1 MFAPLAVLANL
12 ASEAFVILA
21 SPAQQP
27 LGAAASH
34 RRFYDVQAHRG
45 GRGNTVE
52 NTLPSFAWGLIDGA
66 TTLELDNGVT
76 KDGHVVVWHDEEI
89 TPAKCIDTHPA
100 VRTLSPTV
108 NGAEIDEEVQ
118 YPGDPDFPYVGKY
131 IANLTLAQLR
141 TIDCGSK
148 RQHGYPMQ
156 LTYPGT
162 RISTMQEVFAFA
174 ECADPQHEVMWNIES
189 KVNPQF
195 PNRTRGVADFV
206 ERQHAV
212 FNDSPYSLGAI
223 TYQSF
228 DWRTLTAM
236 KALDRSITT
245 SALVDDETALAPDNS
260 TSAWLAGLRLDAFPG
275 PTLSAQVAQAARHV
289 GADVLSPSAASYRTP
304 VPDPAMDGFVPFTT
318 REMVEEAHRLGMLVK
333 PFTVNRMNI
342 ADQLLDWKVD
352 GIITDYPNTVRR
364 LVKHRGLPTAPK
376 FPKQRVL
383 ACLHEHLEKQRR
395 A

>member
-12 ASEAFVILA
+12 ASEAFMILA

-27 LGAAASH
+27 LGPAASH

-66 TTLELDNGVT
+66 TTLELDNGIT

-89 TPAKCIDTHPA
+89 VPAKCIDTHPA
-100 VRTLSPTV
+100 YL
-108 NGAEIDEEVQ
+108 
-118 YPGDPDFPYVGKY
+118 GDPEFPYVGKY

-174 ECADPQHEVMWNIES
+174 ECADPQHEVLWNIES

-195 PNRTRGVADFV
+195 PNRTHGVADFV
-206 ERQHAV
+206 AKQHAV
-212 FNDSPYSLGAI
+212 FKNSPYKGAI

-228 DWRTLTAM
+228 DWRTLVAM

-245 SALVDDETALAPDNS
+245 SALVDDETALTPDNS

-275 PTLSAQVAQAARHV
+275 PTLSAQVAQAAHFV
-289 GADVLSPSAASYRTP
+289 GADVLSPSAESYETP
-304 VPDPAMDGFVPFTT
+304 VPDPAMEGYVPFTT
-318 REMVEEAHRLGMLVK
+318 REMVEEAHKLGMLVK

-342 ADQLLDWKVD
+342 AEQLLDWKVD

-383 ACLHEHLEKQRR
+383 ACLHAHLEKQRR